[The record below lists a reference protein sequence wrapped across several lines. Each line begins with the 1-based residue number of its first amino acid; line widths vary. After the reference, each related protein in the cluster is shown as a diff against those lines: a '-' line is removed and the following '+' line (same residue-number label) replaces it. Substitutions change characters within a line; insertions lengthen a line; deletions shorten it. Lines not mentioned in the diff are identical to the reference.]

1 MTTSPA
7 SGHPRL
13 ALLERRRV
21 FSAAVFACIAL
32 TLAAELGKI
41 APPDMA
47 FLLYAAGR
55 LLDGATL
62 YRDVVEI
69 NPPLVI
75 WLNVP
80 IEALARAI
88 HVSDF
93 VIYRLAAAAGVGALF
108 GLCYHLVRGYVV
120 PDRPAYGRY
129 LLLLLCFAL
138 FPLAAGDFGQREHL
152 VLALLLPNILLV
164 AARRRGALLRAEP
177 PRRHDMMLIG
187 LLSGAALAL
196 KPHFALAWLGLLA
209 FHPARGRWR
218 LTTDAVWT
226 FIFLGGYAIAVLLL
240 APAYLPMA
248 AALGPTYIRYLQEP
262 LLSLA
267 LLAPG
272 APVVF
277 VSLLAAGVL
286 RRYSRDPV
294 LWALLA
300 TEVIA
305 CYLAGMAQQKGLRYH
320 FYPAFAL
327 GFVLLGLV
335 AAEAPAAAKR
345 LSERL
350 YGRVAHVLAA
360 TMVVMTIGN
369 RLVDV
374 SGGSP
379 TDRRQRAELQD
390 LTGFV
395 MVHAHG
401 RPAGVLSYHIGSAFP
416 LVNYAGVRLA
426 SRFPHLWL
434 LATSYWDQLHADA
447 PLAYH
452 EPGQMDPPERYL
464 WDAVREDLTEAQPA
478 IILVLRAARDAP
490 GNGLRRLNYIQ
501 YFGRDPAL
509 AALFQRYQLVAQ
521 KGEYE
526 VYERVGDGKKRT
538 GPAPAGTAGT
548 HDVRQAQ
555 LGEVRLQLFDAGF
568 LVGVIV
574 FLILW
579 AVSVIDDRNRL
590 RQGDSLR

>member
-1 MTTSPA
+1 MTPSTA
-7 SGHPRL
+7 GHLRL
-13 ALLERRRV
+13 ALLERRAV
-21 FSAAVFACIAL
+21 FTAAVFACIAL
-32 TLAAELGKI
+32 TLAAELGKT

-69 NPPLVI
+69 NPPLII

-80 IEALARAI
+80 LEGLARAI
-88 HVSDF
+88 HISDF
-93 VIYRLAAAAGVGALF
+93 GIYRLAVAAGVGALF
-108 GLCYHLVRGYVV
+108 ALCYHLVRWYVL

-138 FPLAAGDFGQREHL
+138 FPLAGGDFGQREHL
-152 VLALLLPNILLV
+152 VMALLLPNILLV

-177 PRRHDMMLIG
+177 PRRPDMILIG
-187 LLSGAALAL
+187 LLTGAALAL
-196 KPHFALAWLGLLA
+196 KPHFALAWLALIA
-209 FHPARGRWR
+209 FEPARGRWR
-218 LTTDAVWT
+218 LTTDVVWT

-240 APAYLPMA
+240 TPAYLPMA
-248 AALGPTYIRYLQEP
+248 VALGPTYIRYLQEP

-267 LLAPG
+267 VLAPG

-277 VSLLAAGVL
+277 LSLLAAGVL
-286 RRYSRDPV
+286 RRYSRDRV

-300 TEVIA
+300 TEVVA
-305 CYLAGMAQQKGLRYH
+305 CYLAGMAQGKGLPYH

-335 AAEAPAAAKR
+335 AAETPAAAER

-360 TMVVMTIGN
+360 TMVVLAVGT
-369 RLVDV
+369 RLVDII
-374 SGGSP
+374 GGSP
-379 TDRRQRAELQD
+379 ADRREEAELD
-390 LTGFV
+390 AIVGLV
-395 MVHAHG
+395 RAHAHG
-401 RPAGVLSYHIGSAFP
+401 RPVGVLSYHIGGAFP
-416 LVNYAGVRLA
+416 LVNYAGLRLA

-434 LATSYWDQLHADA
+434 LPASYWDSLHAGA
-447 PLAYH
+447 PLVYH
-452 EPGQMDPPERYL
+452 APSQMDPPERYL
-464 WDAVREDLTEAQPA
+464 WDAVREDLTEAQPELL
-478 IILVLRAARDAP
+478 LVLRAARDAP
-490 GNGLRRLNYIQ
+490 RNGLRRLNYIQ

-509 AALFQRYQLVAQ
+509 AALFQRYRLVAE

-526 VYERVGDGKKRT
+526 VYERVSDTGKHA
-538 GPAPAGTAGT
+538 GPPPSGAPGTQ
-548 HDVRQAQ
+548 DIRQPPM
-555 LGEVRLQLFDAGF
+555 GEVRLQLFDPGF

-579 AVSVIDDRNRL
+579 AVSVVDDRNRL
-590 RQGDSLR
+590 RESGSLR

>member
-1 MTTSPA
+1 LTTSPA

-13 ALLERRRV
+13 ELLQRRPV
-21 FSAAVFACIAL
+21 FTAAVFACIAL
-32 TLAAELGKI
+32 TLAAELGKT

-80 IEALARAI
+80 IEGLARAI

-93 VIYRLAAAAGVGALF
+93 VIYRLVAAAGVGALF
-108 GLCYHLVRGYVV
+108 GLCYHLVRWYVL

-164 AARRRGALLRAEP
+164 AARRRGALLRVEP
-177 PRRHDMMLIG
+177 PRRPDMILIG

-196 KPHFALAWLGLLA
+196 KPHFALAWLGLVA

-218 LTTDAVWT
+218 LTTDVVWT
-226 FIFLGGYAIAVLLL
+226 LIFLGGYAIAVLLL

-272 APVVF
+272 APLVF

-286 RRYSRDPV
+286 RRYSRDRV

-300 TEVIA
+300 TEVVA
-305 CYLAGMAQQKGLRYH
+305 CYLAGVAQQKGLRYH

-335 AAEAPAAAKR
+335 AAEAPAAAER

-360 TMVVMTIGN
+360 TIVVVTVGTC
-369 RLVDV
+369 LVDV
-374 SGGSP
+374 IGGSP
-379 TDRRQRAELQD
+379 AERRERAELDD
-390 LTGFV
+390 LASFV
-395 MVHAHG
+395 RAHAGG
-401 RPAGVLSYHIGSAFP
+401 RPVGVLSYHIEGAFP

-434 LATSYWDQLHADA
+434 LPASYWDPLHEAA
-447 PLAYH
+447 PLVYH
-452 EPGQMDPPERYL
+452 APGEMEAPERYL
-464 WDAVREDLTEAQPA
+464 WDAVREDLTAAQPGV
-478 IILVLRAARDAP
+478 ILVLRAARDVP
-490 GNGLRRLNYIQ
+490 RNGLRRLNYIG
-501 YFGRDPAL
+501 YFDRDPAL
-509 AALFQRYQLVAQ
+509 AALFRRYELVAE

-526 VYERVGDGKKRT
+526 VYERVSDAKKHA
-538 GPAPAGTAGT
+538 GPTPSGAPGTQ
-548 HDVRQAQ
+548 DVLQPQ
-555 LGEVRLQLFDAGF
+555 MGQVRLQLFEPGF

-574 FLILW
+574 FLILL
-579 AVSVIDDRNRL
+579 AVSVFDDRRRL
-590 RQGDSLR
+590 REDASLR